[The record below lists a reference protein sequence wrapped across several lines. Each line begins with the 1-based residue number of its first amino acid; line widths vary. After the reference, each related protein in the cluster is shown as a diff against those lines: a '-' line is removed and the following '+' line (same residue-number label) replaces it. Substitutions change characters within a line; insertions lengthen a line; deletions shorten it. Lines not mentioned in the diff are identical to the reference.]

1 MIRKEVQLL
10 NIRGLH
16 ARAASSFVKVSSR
29 FSSEIVI
36 EKDGQ
41 QVNGKSILGLMGI
54 AADYRSWITICVD
67 GEDKEQA
74 MKSLLELIADRFGEE
89 E

>member
-1 MIRKEVQLL
+1 MIKKDVQLL

-29 FSSEIVI
+29 FRSEIII

-41 QVNGKSILGLMGI
+41 TVNGKSILGIMTM
-54 AADYRSWITICVD
+54 AADYRSWITLCVD
-67 GEDKEQA
+67 GEDKEEA
-74 MKSLLELIADRFGEE
+74 MESLVELIADRFGEE

>member
-1 MIRKEVQLL
+1 MIKKEVQLL

-16 ARAASSFVKVSSR
+16 ARAASSFVKVSSQ
-29 FSSEIVI
+29 FDSEIVI

-41 QVNGKSILGLMGI
+41 TVNGKSILGIMAM
-54 AADYRSWITICVD
+54 AADYRSWITICID

-74 MKSLLELIADRFGEE
+74 MKSLIELINNRFGEDE
-89 E
+89 

>member
-1 MIRKEVQLL
+1 MIKKEVQLI
-10 NIRGLH
+10 NVKGLH
-16 ARAASSFVKVSSR
+16 ARAASSFVKVSSQ
-29 FSSEIVI
+29 FSSDIII

-41 QVNGKSILGLMGI
+41 KVDGKSILGLMGM
-54 AADYRSWITICVD
+54 AADHKSWITICID

-74 MKSLLELIADRFGEE
+74 MKNLLELIADRFGEE

>member
-1 MIRKEVQLL
+1 MIKREVQLI

-16 ARAASSFVKVSSR
+16 ARAASSFVKVSNQ
-29 FSSEIVI
+29 FSSEIII

-41 QVNGKSILGLMGI
+41 RVDGKSILGLMGM
-54 AADYRSWITICVD
+54 AADYRSWITICID

-74 MKSLLELIADRFGEE
+74 MRNLLELIADRFGEDE
-89 E
+89 